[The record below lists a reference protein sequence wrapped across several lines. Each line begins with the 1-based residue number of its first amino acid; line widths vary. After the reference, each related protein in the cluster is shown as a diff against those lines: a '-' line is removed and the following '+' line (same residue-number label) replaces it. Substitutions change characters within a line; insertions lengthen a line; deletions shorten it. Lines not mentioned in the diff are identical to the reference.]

1 MNSLKPLFLAL
12 VCSIILTSITSAR
25 IINVS
30 VSSNFFSPANINN
43 AVVGDTIK
51 WNWVS
56 GFHTTTCDG
65 QAFTSRPPGAA
76 PWNATM
82 SSSTPT
88 FSYVIQI
95 AGTYNYICEP
105 HSPSMAGVIIASPS
119 SVSQL
124 NETVNGYKLSQ
135 NYPNPF
141 NPTTKIRFSL
151 PEASDVSL
159 KIFNANGK
167 EVAEI
172 VNEKLAASAYEAEWD
187 AINFS
192 TGVYYYRLTVSGI
205 TGNFIETKKMLLIK

>member
-105 HSPSMAGVIIASPS
+105 HSLSMAGVIIASPS